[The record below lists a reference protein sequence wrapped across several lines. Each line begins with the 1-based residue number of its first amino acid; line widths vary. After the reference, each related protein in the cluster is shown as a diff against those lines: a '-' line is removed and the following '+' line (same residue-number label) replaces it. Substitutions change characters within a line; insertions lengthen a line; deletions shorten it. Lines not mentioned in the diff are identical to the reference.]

1 MRSREFITKTILPVG
16 AVVLLFFLLRPL
28 CMEQGMF
35 DWRKWLLFAGVPF
48 GVRKM
53 FFWIAPKGTG
63 IGETVGI
70 LVFNLLIG
78 GIIGSIIMGWRLLLA
93 AVTLLRS
100 IFYGVRFVTGR

>member
-1 MRSREFITKTILPVG
+1 MSCREFITKTILPVG

-48 GVRKM
+48 GVGKM
-53 FFWIAPKGTG
+53 FFWMVPRGTG
-63 IGETVGI
+63 IGETIGI

-78 GIIGSIIMGWRLLLA
+78 GMFGSIIMGWRLLLA

-100 IFYGVRFVTGR
+100 IFYGLRFVAGK

>member
-1 MRSREFITKTILPVG
+1 MSCKEFITKTILPIG

-48 GVRKM
+48 GVGKM
-53 FFWIAPKGTG
+53 FFWILPRGTG

-70 LVFNLLIG
+70 LVLNLLIG
-78 GIIGSIIMGWRLLLA
+78 GMIGSIIMGWKLLLA
-93 AVTLLRS
+93 VIALVKGV
-100 IFYGVRFVTGR
+100 FYGIRFVTGK